1 MVNRFEKSLITI
13 KDMQR
18 VLGVPLKNTIHTD
31 WKTTLNA
38 HNKGIPILLGAPK
51 TVMGKE
57 LIKIVDF
64 L

>member
-1 MVNRFEKSLITI
+1 
-13 KDMQR
+13 MQR